1 MASMLSSSEVNRR
14 LKSPSG
20 QTKDYK
26 LVFFLLFREAH
37 SDKKQEQGRH
47 WLKLGSHDRVDRH
60 VEARIAVS
68 ES

>member
-26 LVFFLLFREAH
+26 LVFFGFSVKHTAIRSKSKDLI
-37 SDKKQEQGRH
+37 G
-47 WLKLGSHDRVDRH
+47 
-60 VEARIAVS
+60 
-68 ES
+68 